1 MDQKKT
7 DKISRYQKNEKIK
20 IIKAKKLRKEI
31 ITKN

>member
-7 DKISRYQKNEKIK
+7 DKISRYQKNEKIN
-20 IIKAKKLRKEI
+20 IIKAKKLRKKI